1 MRRSKGIDRHPIFRL
16 GKQRAKRDK
25 RNLQFAAI
33 LRAPPE
39 LPTEYD
45 FDLSH
50 TGVPTPMFAND
61 RYGDCVIAGR
71 AHQTLRFEI
80 VEQKTTLAITDEDVI
95 SEYLDETG
103 GADSGLVVLE
113 SLKLWRARGWTAAG
127 RNYKIQVFTELDRSA
142 RKEMKQAIVLD
153 VGVGLGL
160 SMPISAQDQFQAGK
174 PWDVVPGPTGVVN
187 SWGGHYVHVPGYTTL
202 GPMCVTWGRKHQMT
216 WDFFAK
222 YCDEAYGIIDAK
234 NPAKQKRALDLGKV
248 QAFVRGL

>member
-1 MRRSKGIDRHPIFRL
+1 MARSKGIDRHPIFRL
-16 GKQRAKRDK
+16 GKKPAKRDK
-25 RNLQFAAI
+25 RNLQFSTI

-39 LPTEYD
+39 IPAEYD

-50 TGVPTPMFAND
+50 KGVPTPMFAND
-61 RYGDCVIAGR
+61 KYGDCVIAGR

-80 VEQKTTLAITDEDVI
+80 VEQKVTLAITDADVI
-95 SEYLDETG
+95 GEYLDETG

-113 SLKLWRARGWTAAG
+113 SLKLWRSRGWNAAG
-127 RNYKIQVFTELDRSA
+127 SNYKIQVFTELDRSA
-142 RKEMKQAIVLD
+142 RKEVKQAIVLD

-160 SMPISAQDQFQAGK
+160 SMPLSAQDQFQAGK
-174 PWDVVPGPTGVVN
+174 PWDVVSGPTGVPN

-202 GPMCVTWGRKHQMT
+202 GPMCVTWGSKQQMT
-216 WDFFAK
+216 WSFFAK

-248 QAFVRGL
+248 QEFVRGL